1 MNRRLKVKVQ
11 TVAELTPRINAYE
24 LVRAE
29 STDALPS
36 FTAGSHITLHLPSG
50 TERQY
55 SLYNDPADAARYCIA
70 VQREDGGR
78 GGSLEVHRTLAAGRV
93 LTISPPRN
101 LFPLSDD
108 ARSAIL
114 LAGGIGI
121 TPILSMARHLTTL
134 DAPFQLIYLARDR
147 QSAAFLDEIEAIKA
161 AAPSTLCHFDG
172 GQPANAFDIG
182 QLLGTP
188 RPGAHVYCCGPDGL
202 MNAVREAA
210 SLWPAGTV
218 HFEYFSNEGAAL
230 LPGDRPFTVRL
241 ARSGRTI
248 EIAEGQTILDAL
260 LAAGMDVDYSCAE
273 GTCGTC
279 IVPLLEG
286 EADHRD
292 RVLLPFERETK
303 IAICC
308 SRAKSGL
315 IAIDL

>member
-1 MNRRLKVKVQ
+1 MNGRLQVKVQ
-11 TVAELTPRINAYE
+11 TVAELTARINAYE
-24 LVRAE
+24 LVRAG
-29 STDALPS
+29 SADALPS

-55 SLYNDPADAARYCIA
+55 SLYNDPADTTRYCIA
-70 VQREDGGR
+70 VQREDAGR
-78 GGSLEVHRTLAAGRV
+78 GGSLEVHRALSAGSV
-93 LTISPPRN
+93 LSISPPRN

-114 LAGGIGI
+114 IAGGIGI
-121 TPILSMARHLTTL
+121 TPILSMARDLT
-134 DAPFQLIYLARDR
+134 ARNVPFQLIYLARDP
-147 QSAAFLDEIEAIKA
+147 QSAAFIEEIESIKA
-161 AAPSTLCHFDG
+161 VAPSTLCHFDG

-182 QLLGTP
+182 KLLATP
-188 RPGAHVYCCGPDGL
+188 RRGAHVYCCGPDGL

-210 SLWPAGTV
+210 SQWPAGTV
-218 HFEYFSNEGAAL
+218 HFEYFSNDGAGPLA
-230 LPGDRPFTVRL
+230 GDRPFTVRL
-241 ARSGRTI
+241 ARSGQTI

-279 IVPLLEG
+279 IVPLIEG